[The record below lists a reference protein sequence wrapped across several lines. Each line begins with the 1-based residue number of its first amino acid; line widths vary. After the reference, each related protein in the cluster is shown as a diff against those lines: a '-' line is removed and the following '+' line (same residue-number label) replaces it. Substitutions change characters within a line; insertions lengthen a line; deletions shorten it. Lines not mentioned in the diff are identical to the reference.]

1 VSRLPPFGFLG
12 ARGPAGFRGAAEL
25 PFPQRLRGRPS
36 ESAIRRTPRPFF
48 SRPPRLET
56 VSLPVSQTSSTGL
69 RDTFEAREVSP
80 MRTVLEVQALKKRY
94 RSSSGDVWHSRR
106 RLVTV
111 DIRVMKA
118 PDLVFTSYAQR

>member
-1 VSRLPPFGFLG
+1 
-12 ARGPAGFRGAAEL
+12 
-25 PFPQRLRGRPS
+25 
-36 ESAIRRTPRPFF
+36 
-48 SRPPRLET
+48 
-56 VSLPVSQTSSTGL
+56 
-69 RDTFEAREVSP
+69 